1 MIKIKWRFIQ
11 FFSYF
16 AKSWPRNGA
25 YVSYFWQ
32 IGLTFFME
40 AQETIIYYLSIGD
53 EKSKLWRLFFI
64 FGSLFAGKWA
74 WPPRVP
80 IMVWDLQTW
89 PKSCHFWRTFSANR
103 YPQNM
108 FSKFSVVNHVLDQK
122 VGFLGEPFGPIAI
135 SKSCFRNFQGST
147 PIPLPPVSILLTT
160 LWFRVMTCG
169 WVMSGGTSILSI
181 TQPSLQTPISFG
193 TSPFRRWRKLTCLPW
208 WIKYWRFVRRSFLW
222 RHQLTWLI
230 KYS

>member
-147 PIPLPPVSILLTT
+147 PIPLPPVSTNNTLVQGYDVWLGNVRGNIYSLNHTT
-160 LWFRVMTCG
+160 LTPDSHQFWDFSFQEMAEIDLPAMVDKVLEVCASFFFVT
-169 WVMSGGTSILSI
+169 LSI
-181 TQPSLQTPISFG
+181 DM
-193 TSPFRRWRKLTCLPW
+193 
-208 WIKYWRFVRRSFLW
+208 VD
-222 RHQLTWLI
+222 
-230 KYS
+230 